1 MDVNSGS
8 WLFREEPL
16 EVIKA
21 IFRRALGAETV
32 R

>member
-16 EVIKA
+16 DVIKT
-21 IFRRALGAETV
+21 IFRRALGV
-32 R
+32 KC